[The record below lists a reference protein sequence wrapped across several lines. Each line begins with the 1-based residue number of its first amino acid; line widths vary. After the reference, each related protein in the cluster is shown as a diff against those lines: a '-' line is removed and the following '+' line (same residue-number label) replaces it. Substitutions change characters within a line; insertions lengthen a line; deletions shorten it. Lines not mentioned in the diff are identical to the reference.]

1 MVMVHNNSSPAP
13 GNQDLIGLLRI
24 RVRRGINLAVRDIFT
39 SDPYVVITMGGQ
51 TVKTRVVPNNCNPEW
66 NEELTLSIKNPVVP
80 IILSVYDEDTFTRD
94 DKMGDA
100 EIDIQP
106 YVECIKVGKTVK
118 PNMKNCLAKESSIVC
133 NKGKIYQDMRL
144 RLRNVER
151 GEVEVQLEWIDRL
164 GRKVSQG

>member
-1 MVMVHNNSSPAP
+1 MVMVHNNSSSVS
-13 GNQDLIGLLRI
+13 GNQDLMRI

-51 TVKTRVVPNNCNPEW
+51 TVKTRVVHNNCNPEW

-106 YVECIKVGKTVK
+106 YVECIKVGKTVQ
-118 PNMKNCLAKESSIVC
+118 PNKKNCLAKESSIVC

-144 RLRNVER
+144 KLRNVER
-151 GEVEVQLEWIDRL
+151 GEVEVQLEWVD
-164 GRKVSQG
+164 RKVSQG